1 MTSVATIPIR
11 DDFFARP
18 EWWPP
23 KPTRATV
30 DALVSRALNGDT
42 DPSPPGPEAII
53 SESFYNAIFRLAL
66 NPGSESLANE
76 ARALGYAYVDARAK
90 ELGYQ
95 A

>member
-1 MTSVATIPIR
+1 MQSVATILIR

-18 EWWPP
+18 EWWPA

-30 DALVSRALNGDT
+30 DELVSRASQGEMEPT
-42 DPSPPGPEAII
+42 PEPEYGISSPPFLDAL
-53 SESFYNAIFRLAL
+53 FRLGL
-66 NPGSESLANE
+66 NPGSESLTNE

>member
-11 DDFFARP
+11 DDFTP
-18 EWWPP
+18 PGWWPP
-23 KPTRATV
+23 KPTRTTV
-30 DALVSRALNGDT
+30 DALVSRALNGDP
-42 DPSPPGPEAII
+42 DPSPPRPEAII
-53 SESFYNAIFRLAL
+53 SESFYNAIFRLGL

-76 ARALGYAYVDARAK
+76 ARALGYAYVDARAR